1 MKIFIVIANQ
11 ISYKLSNVAKS
22 EQNLTKFQKIY
33 MYTMYTYIRLWK
45 MLELYI
51 HNIVLWKR
59 KLKMAADIAQFVAI
73 FCSEKENINLKILI
87 GDIALNVIST

>member
-1 MKIFIVIANQ
+1 
-11 ISYKLSNVAKS
+11 
-22 EQNLTKFQKIY
+22 
-33 MYTMYTYIRLWK
+33 

-51 HNIVLWKR
+51 HTIVLWEK
-59 KLKMAADIAQFVAI
+59 KLKTVIDIAQFVGI

>member
-1 MKIFIVIANQ
+1 
-11 ISYKLSNVAKS
+11 
-22 EQNLTKFQKIY
+22 
-33 MYTMYTYIRLWK
+33 
-45 MLELYI
+45 MLELYT

-59 KLKMAADIAQFVAI
+59 KLKMAADTAQFVGI